1 MNIGIDARLI
11 RNNTGIGR
19 YTRSLF
25 LEYTQSTKLWKDSLY
40 LFHDTPFPGHLNIH
54 QGQIPGN
61 SETLPENIHVITASC
76 KRRILWTNWYIP
88 PLLRRHHID
97 VYHAVCN
104 FELPVRKMCRY
115 VVTIHDLVPLFF
127 PELVPRKHL
136 LFFKLFMKRA
146 AHTADLIIT
155 DSEHSK
161 HDIVRRLAVPEEKI
175 RVIFL
180 GYDAPYQEIHNQK
193 AIQNVLTRY
202 GIRQPYLLFV
212 GVIEPKKNLERLVD
226 AFIMLRQN
234 IVEGKNLQLVIAGGK
249 GWFYEQLYRKVQRL
263 RLENQ
268 ILFTGF
274 VPDDDLPY
282 LYSGAELFV
291 FPSIYEGFGLPVI
304 EAMSYGTP
312 VVTSNVSSLP
322 EIAGD
327 AGFLVDPNSPESI
340 SQGIATVLCDDS
352 QRERMKQAGRLQ
364 SRKFSWQRTA
374 EQTYNVYQ
382 EAYQM
387 K

>member
-1 MNIGIDARLI
+1 MNIGIDARLLQ
-11 RNNTGIGR
+11 NTTGIGR

-25 LEYTQSTKLWKDSLY
+25 YEYIQNNIIRQDTLY
-40 LFHDTPFPGHLNIH
+40 LFSDIPLLNP
-54 QGQIPGN
+54 QEQRTTG
-61 SETLPENIHVITASC
+61 STTFPENVHLVISPC

-97 VYHAVCN
+97 VYHGVCN

-127 PELVPRKHL
+127 PELVPWKHL

-146 AHTADLIIT
+146 AQAADLIIT

-161 HDIVRRLAVPEEKI
+161 HDIVQHLAVPEEKI
-175 RVIFL
+175 RVIYL
-180 GYDAPYQEIHNQK
+180 GYDAKHQEIRDQQV
-193 AIQNVLTRY
+193 IQDVITRY
-202 GIRQPYLLFV
+202 GICQPYLLFV

-226 AFIMLRQN
+226 AFVI
-234 IVEGKNLQLVIAGGK
+234 LQRENVIDKELQFVIAGAK
-249 GWFYEQLYRKVQRL
+249 GWFYEQLYRKVQEL
-263 RLENQ
+263 NLEHQ
-268 ILFTGF
+268 ILLTGF
-274 VPDDDLPY
+274 VPDEDLPY

-291 FPSIYEGFGLPVI
+291 FPSTYEGFGLPVI
-304 EAMSYGTP
+304 EAMSYGIP
-312 VVTSNVSSLP
+312 VVTSKTSSLP

-340 SQGIATVLCDDS
+340 AQGLISVLSDENL
-352 QRERMKQAGRLQ
+352 QAKMKQAGRLQ
-364 SRKFSWQRTA
+364 AQKFSWQRTA

-382 EAYQM
+382 EVYQM
-387 K
+387 